1 MAEQLVWSSQAPGY
15 HPRGVVGA
23 KIKREG
29 RGGER
34 EGNQSEEGERKAGEG
49 RGRIEVGDWVKKRG
63 EEAERGKRSKPGP
76 FLITE

>member
-1 MAEQLVWSSQAPGY
+1 MGKWI
-15 HPRGVVGA
+15 R
-23 KIKREG
+23 KR
-29 RGGER
+29 
-34 EGNQSEEGERKAGEG
+34 SEKREGERKAGER